1 MNIHELVMLGIQ
13 VSILGTVFCFGLQA
27 KWQDALELLQERSLL
42 VRSLLAMFL
51 VMPVAAL
58 AIHAVWPLPKATQ
71 IVLLALAISPIPPLL
86 PKKEGKAGG
95 LANYGLGLMLLVGLL
110 AVVTVP
116 VAVELLGRYFN
127 QPFHVSGAAIAK
139 PVLAMIAAPLL
150 LGMLVRR
157 WMPGVASRLVHPV
170 RIAATVLLAVC
181 ALAIVVT
188 MVPTLKTLFHD
199 GTFWAMLLFACI
211 GLVAGHLLGGPVGE
225 ERTVLALST
234 ASRHPAIALIIAKG
248 SFPDE
253 RYLAATV
260 LLYLLVSTLLVLP
273 YVQWRKRANAG

>member
-27 KWQDALELLQERSLL
+27 KWQDARELAHHHGLW
-42 VRSLLAMFL
+42 VRSLISILL
-51 VMPVAAL
+51 VMPIAVI
-58 AIHAVWPLPKATQ
+58 AIRAVMPLPLPTQ
-71 IVLLALAISPIPPLL
+71 IVLMALAISPIPPLL

-95 LANYGLGLMLLVGLL
+95 LANYGLGLMLTVGLL

-116 VAVELLGRYFN
+116 LAVELLGRYLN
-127 QPFHVSGAAIAK
+127 RPFHVSSAAVAK

-150 LGMLVRR
+150 LGMLVRA
-157 WMPGVASRLVHPV
+157 WQPGIASHLLRPI
-170 RIAATVLLAVC
+170 RIGATVLLTAC
-181 ALAIVVT
+181 ALGIVVT
-188 MVPTLKTLFHD
+188 MMPTLKSLIHD

-211 GLVAGHLLGGPVGE
+211 GLLSGHLLGGPVGE

-234 ASRHPAIALIIAKG
+234 ASRHPAIALVIAKG

-253 RYLAATV
+253 HFLPATV
-260 LLYLLVSTLLVLP
+260 LLYLLVSTLVVLP
-273 YVQWRKRANAG
+273 YVQWRKRSGN